1 MTAKEKALELYST
14 YETYVRFNMEDCSF
28 TYRDVNYTFTFA
40 VNKTAKQCALIA
52 VGEMKKTLLMVYNGV
67 DNIPH
72 LVTAYKSEKDY
83 NDNVKNIRDVLKHD
97 LAKEIMWLS
106 DVKTEIE
113 KL

>member
-1 MTAKEKALELYST
+1 MTEKEKALELYST

-52 VGEMKKTLLMVYNGV
+52 VDEILL
-67 DNIPH
+67 H
-72 LVTAYKSEKDY
+72 EKLNHSVLDKNTDY
-83 NDNVKNIRDVLKHD
+83 WEEVRK
-97 LAKEIMWLS
+97 
-106 DVKTEIE
+106 EIE

>member
-52 VGEMKKTLLMVYNGV
+52 VIEILSIVFDKKPEVY
-67 DNIPH
+67 DF
-72 LVTAYKSEKDY
+72 YY
-83 NDNVKNIRDVLKHD
+83 
-97 LAKEIMWLS
+97 